1 MSTPLFHCIYASAA
15 TRPFSTAELTA
26 LLQRARETNEG
37 LGVTGMLLHVEG
49 SFFQVIEGPEH
60 VLRTLFSRISADK
73 RHSQVTKIIW
83 EPIAERT
90 FDAWTMGFH
99 QISRVDLGGIAG
111 VNDFF
116 GGATCLA
123 DIDEGRAQKVLA
135 AFAEGRW
142 RKKLTGMQQ
151 IAGA

>member
-1 MSTPLFHCIYASAA
+1 
-15 TRPFSTAELTA
+15 
-26 LLQRARETNEG
+26 
-37 LGVTGMLLHVEG
+37 MLLHAEG
-49 SFFQVIEGPEH
+49 SFFQVLEGPED
-60 VLRTLFSRISADK
+60 VLQALYRRISADK
-73 RHSQVTKIIW
+73 RHTQVTKIIW
-83 EPIAERT
+83 EPIAERA

-99 QISRVDLGGIAG
+99 QVSRVDLAGIAG

-116 GGATCLA
+116 GGATCVA